1 MAERPRERLV
11 PAAGRSVNQAGSDDH
26 AASAAGGRRVMVI
39 GVGNALCHD
48 DGAGL
53 AVARRL
59 RARGAAAPIAVRE
72 HEGETL
78 ALLDV
83 WAGSD
88 AVVLV
93 DAIRSGATPGTIH
106 RFDASEEPL
115 PSELRGSSSTHA
127 VGLGEAIELG
137 RSLQRLPRRVLVL
150 GVEGRRFDA
159 GVGLSAEVEAGVDG
173 LADFVLSEARALA

>member
-1 MAERPRERLV
+1 V
-11 PAAGRSVNQAGSDDH
+11 PAADSSAKP
-26 AASAAGGRRVMVI
+26 AASAAGERSVMVI
-39 GVGNALCHD
+39 GVGNALRHD

-53 AVARRL
+53 VVARRL
-59 RARGAAAPIAVRE
+59 RARRGGVSIPVRE
-72 HEGETL
+72 HEGEPL
-78 ALLDV
+78 ALLDL

-127 VGLGEAIELG
+127 VGIGEAIELA

-159 GVGLSAEVEAGVDG
+159 GAGLSAEVEAGLDG
-173 LADFVLSEARALA
+173 LADLVLGEARALA

>member
-1 MAERPRERLV
+1 MAV
-11 PAAGRSVNQAGSDDH
+11 
-26 AASAAGGRRVMVI
+26 
-39 GVGNALCHD
+39 C
-48 DGAGL
+48 
-53 AVARRL
+53 
-59 RARGAAAPIAVRE
+59 E

-93 DAIRSGATPGTIH
+93 DAIRSGARPGTIH
-106 RFDASEEPL
+106 RFDASEQPL

-127 VGLGEAIELG
+127 VRIGEAIELA

-159 GVGLSAEVEAGVDG
+159 GVGLSAEVEAGVDS
-173 LADFVLSEARALA
+173 LADVVLGEARALA

>member
-1 MAERPRERLV
+1 MA
-11 PAAGRSVNQAGSDDH
+11 AADSSAK
-26 AASAAGGRRVMVI
+26 AATFAAGGRSVMVI
-39 GVGNALCHD
+39 GVGNALRHD

-59 RARGAAAPIAVRE
+59 RSLPGGVPIAVRE

-78 ALLDV
+78 ALLDL

-127 VGLGEAIELG
+127 VGIGEAIELA
-137 RSLQRLPRRVLVL
+137 RSLRRLPRRVLVL

-159 GVGLSAEVEAGVDG
+159 GAGLSAEVEAGVDG
-173 LADFVLSEARALA
+173 LADLVFGEARALA

>member
-1 MAERPRERLV
+1 
-11 PAAGRSVNQAGSDDH
+11 
-26 AASAAGGRRVMVI
+26 MVI
-39 GVGNALCHD
+39 GVGNALRHD

-53 AVARRL
+53 VVARRL
-59 RARGAAAPIAVRE
+59 RARRGGVPITVRE
-72 HEGETL
+72 HEDETL
-78 ALLDV
+78 ALLDL
-83 WAGSD
+83 WAGRD

-93 DAIRSGATPGTIH
+93 DAIRSGARPGTIH

-127 VGLGEAIELG
+127 VGIGEAIELA

-159 GVGLSAEVEAGVDG
+159 GAGLSAEVEAGLDG
-173 LADFVLSEARALA
+173 LADLVLGEARALA

>member
-1 MAERPRERLV
+1 MAERSRERLA
-11 PAAGRSVNQAGSDDH
+11 PAAERSAKP
-26 AASAAGGRRVMVI
+26 AASAAGERSVMVI
-39 GVGNALCHD
+39 GVGNALRHD

-53 AVARRL
+53 VVARRL
-59 RARGAAAPIAVRE
+59 RARRGGVPITVRE
-72 HEGETL
+72 HEDETL
-78 ALLDV
+78 ALLDL

-127 VGLGEAIELG
+127 VGIGEAIELA
-137 RSLQRLPRRVLVL
+137 RSLRRLPRRVLVL

-159 GVGLSAEVEAGVDG
+159 GAGLSAEVEAGLDG
-173 LADFVLSEARALA
+173 LADLVLGEARALA

>member
-1 MAERPRERLV
+1 MA
-11 PAAGRSVNQAGSDDH
+11 AADSSAK
-26 AASAAGGRRVMVI
+26 AATFAAGGRSVMVI
-39 GVGNALCHD
+39 GVGNALRHD

-59 RARGAAAPIAVRE
+59 RARSGAVPIAVRE

-78 ALLDV
+78 ALLDL
-83 WAGSD
+83 WAGSN

-93 DAIRSGATPGTIH
+93 DAICSGATPGTIH

-127 VGLGEAIELG
+127 VGIGEAIELA

-159 GVGLSAEVEAGVDG
+159 GAGLSAEVEAGVG
-173 LADFVLSEARALA
+173 SLADLVLGEARALA

>member
-1 MAERPRERLV
+1 MSALV
-11 PAAGRSVNQAGSDDH
+11 PAADRSANQAGSAKA
-26 AASAAGGRRVMVI
+26 AASAAGRRPVMVI
-39 GVGNALCHD
+39 GVGNALRHD

-53 AVARRL
+53 VVARRL
-59 RARGAAAPIAVRE
+59 RARRGGVPITVRE
-72 HEGETL
+72 HEDETL
-78 ALLDV
+78 ALLDL

-93 DAIRSGATPGTIH
+93 DAIRSGAAPGTIH

-127 VGLGEAIELG
+127 VGIGAAIELA

-159 GVGLSAEVEAGVDG
+159 GVGLSAEVEAGVDS
-173 LADFVLSEARALA
+173 LADLVLGEARALA

>member
-1 MAERPRERLV
+1 M
-11 PAAGRSVNQAGSDDH
+11 PAADSSAKP
-26 AASAAGGRRVMVI
+26 AASAAGERSVMVI
-39 GVGNALCHD
+39 GVGNALRHD

-53 AVARRL
+53 VVARRL
-59 RARGAAAPIAVRE
+59 RARRGGVPITVRE
-72 HEGETL
+72 HEDETL
-78 ALLDV
+78 ALLDL

-93 DAIRSGATPGTIH
+93 DAIRSGARPGTIH
-106 RFDASEEPL
+106 RFDASEQPL

-127 VGLGEAIELG
+127 VGIGEAIELA

-159 GVGLSAEVEAGVDG
+159 GAGLSAEVEAGLDG
-173 LADFVLSEARALA
+173 LADLVLGEARALA

>member
-1 MAERPRERLV
+1 VAERRGERLA
-11 PAAGRSVNQAGSDDH
+11 PAADSSAK
-26 AASAAGGRRVMVI
+26 AAATAAGGRSVMVI
-39 GVGNALCHD
+39 GVGNALRHD

-59 RARGAAAPIAVRE
+59 RARSGRTPIAVRE

-78 ALLDV
+78 ALLEL

-106 RFDASEEPL
+106 RFDASEEPV
-115 PSELRGSSSTHA
+115 PGELRGSSSTHA
-127 VGLGEAIELG
+127 VGIGEAIELA
-137 RSLQRLPRRVLVL
+137 RSLQRLPRRVLLL

-159 GVGLSAEVEAGVDG
+159 GVGLSAEIEARVDD
-173 LADFVLSEARALA
+173 LVDLVLGEARALA

>member
-1 MAERPRERLV
+1 MRLV
-11 PAAGRSVNQAGSDDH
+11 PAADGSAKA
-26 AASAAGGRRVMVI
+26 AASAAGQHSVMVI
-39 GVGNALCHD
+39 GVGNALRHD

-53 AVARRL
+53 VVARRL
-59 RARGAAAPIAVRE
+59 CARRGGVPIVVRE

-78 ALLDV
+78 ALLDL

-93 DAIRSGATPGTIH
+93 DAIRSGARPGTIH
-106 RFDASEEPL
+106 RFDASERPL
-115 PSELRGSSSTHA
+115 PRELRGSSSTHA
-127 VGLGEAIELG
+127 VGIGEAIELA

-159 GVGLSAEVEAGVDG
+159 GVGLSAEVEAGVDS
-173 LADFVLSEARALA
+173 LADVVLGEARALA